1 MIEREG
7 VREREREI
15 DENHQEKSKTAINLS
30 KVEINLH
37 LLLLILLG
45 FDKIYYYL
53 GWECSLAEMSK
64 RSKSP
69 LHLNLIYFMI
79 THTQGCLFYYND
91 SKLNTRVIN
100 IHLQSISCYLLLYI
114 YKLQANKKTLLR
126 FSAD

>member
-30 KVEINLH
+30 QVEINLH

-53 GWECSLAEMSK
+53 GLECSLAEMPK
-64 RSKSP
+64 GP
-69 LHLNLIYFMI
+69 NH
-79 THTQGCLFYYND
+79 H
-91 SKLNTRVIN
+91 
-100 IHLQSISCYLLLYI
+100 YI
-114 YKLQANKKTLLR
+114 QT
-126 FSAD
+126 